1 MRTPIVRRGNLIGST
16 TPEFRLGPTRL
27 VLFDLDGVLFDTLP
41 VMRVAWGKVRDEH
54 GISASFD
61 DYSKHLGRPFG
72 DILRMLG
79 LDLSPETC
87 ARVLAAY
94 RVASAEHAEMAAPF
108 PGIQEMVHLLASAS
122 LRLGVVTS
130 KPRETAVPL
139 LDRLGCPFAVI
150 RTPGSERGKPAP
162 DSLLLALTDVGA
174 DPVEAVY
181 IGDMAVDQQAARRAG
196 VPYLHAGW
204 GYGTAETPDS
214 AVLPEPRA
222 LASLVTPGRDRDG
235 EETLA

>member
-1 MRTPIVRRGNLIGST
+1 MGTPNVRRGNLNGSA
-16 TPEFRLGPTRL
+16 TPEFRLDSTRL

-41 VMRVAWGKVRDEH
+41 VMRAAWGRVRDEH
-54 GISASFD
+54 SISASFD
-61 DYSKHLGRPFG
+61 DYAEHLGRPFG

-87 ARVLAAY
+87 ARILAAY
-94 RVASAEHAEMAAPF
+94 RVASAEHADMAVPF
-108 PGIQEMVHLLASAS
+108 PGIQEMVDLLAYAS

-162 DSLLLALTDVGA
+162 DSLLLALTDVGV

-204 GYGTAETPDS
+204 GYGTPGTPDS
-214 AVLPEPRA
+214 VVLPEPWA
-222 LASLVTPGRDRDG
+222 LASLVTPGRDSDA
-235 EETLA
+235 EATLV